1 MSPPA
6 DILGTSTVRE
16 AVSLHPEALVT
27 LTSTTVSVVIP
38 VVVSTFAATCAG
50 FAGTPLRVNA

>member
-27 LTSTTVSVVIP
+27 LTSTTVSVVYTRSGLVHLRQP
-38 VVVSTFAATCAG
+38 VPDLQVHH
-50 FAGTPLRVNA
+50 